1 VGGIPVFYLGHLS
14 DLHATP
20 VVIDNPTQLLNKRFF
35 GWLSWRL
42 RRRKVHR
49 TAVMDALI
57 ADLKEVTPDHLVVT
71 GDLTNISLEREF
83 AAARVWLERLGKPR
97 EVSVVP
103 GNHDAYVGVPAS
115 SSWNLWSEYWVSD
128 GADAE
133 LGAPVDSDP
142 RDQFPTLRVRGPLAV
157 VGLCSALPTPI
168 ADASGTLGD
177 DQLDRLER
185 MLTNLKESDLCRVVS
200 IHHPISPGATHERR
214 ELRDAAALR
223 SVLRRAGADL
233 VIHGHNHR
241 TLLTEIDGPN
251 DAIPVVGVRSAS
263 DIGRVSHKRAQYHV
277 YAFERNRGSE
287 RPRFRIALRIRGYD
301 PASGRF
307 RAEAEHDL
315 MSGETSVSSH

>member
-1 VGGIPVFYLGHLS
+1 VFCLGHLS

-20 VVIDNPTQLLNKRFF
+20 VVIDSPIQLLNKRFF

-49 TAVMDALI
+49 AAVVEALI
-57 ADLKEVTPDHLVVT
+57 ADLKEVAPDHLVVT
-71 GDLTNISLEREF
+71 GDLTNISLDREF
-83 AAARVWLERLGKPR
+83 AAARGWLERLGSPR
-97 EVSVVP
+97 DVSIVP

-128 GADAE
+128 AADSG
-133 LGAPVDSDP
+133 LGAPVDTDP
-142 RDQFPTLRVRGPLAV
+142 REQFPTLRVRGPLAI

-185 MLTNLKESDLCRVVS
+185 MLSDLNDSDLCRIVS
-200 IHHPISPGATHERR
+200 IHHPVSPGATHERR
-214 ELRDAAALR
+214 ELRDAVALR
-223 SVLRRAGADL
+223 SVLRRAGAEL

-241 TLLTEIDGPN
+241 TLLTEIDGRN

-263 DIGRVSHKRAQYHV
+263 DIGRESHKRAQYHI
-277 YAFERNRGSE
+277 YAFERNREPGH
-287 RPRFRIALRIRGYD
+287 PRFRIALRIRGYD
-301 PASGRF
+301 PVSGRF

-315 MSGETSVSSH
+315 VSGETMGSSR

>member
-1 VGGIPVFYLGHLS
+1 LGHLS

-20 VVIDNPTQLLNKRFF
+20 VVIDSPIQLLNKRFF

-49 TAVMDALI
+49 TAVVEALI
-57 ADLKEVTPDHLVVT
+57 ADLKEVAPDHVAVT
-71 GDLTNISLEREF
+71 GDLTNISLAREF
-83 AAARVWLERLGKPR
+83 VAARVWLERLGSPR
-97 EVSVVP
+97 DVSIVP
-103 GNHDAYVGVPAS
+103 GNHDAYVGVPTS

-128 GADAE
+128 AADSG
-133 LGAPVDSDP
+133 LGAPLDSDP
-142 RDQFPTLRVRGPLAV
+142 REQFPTLRVRGPLAV

-185 MLTNLKESDLCRVVS
+185 VLSELNDSDLCRVVS

-223 SVLRRAGADL
+223 SVLHRTGAEL

-241 TLLTEIDGPN
+241 TLLAEIEGPN

-263 DIGRVSHKRAQYHV
+263 DIGRDSHKRAQYHV
-277 YAFERNRGSE
+277 YAFERIGGPG

-307 RAEAEHDL
+307 RTEGGREL
-315 MSGETSVSSH
+315 VGGESSR

>member
-1 VGGIPVFYLGHLS
+1 MFCLGHLS

-20 VVIDNPTQLLNKRFF
+20 VIIDSPNQLLNKRFF

-49 TAVMDALI
+49 TAVLEALI
-57 ADLKEVTPDHLVVT
+57 ADLKEAAPDHLAVT
-71 GDLTNISLEREF
+71 GDLTNISLAGEF
-83 AAARVWLERLGKPR
+83 AAARVWLERLGSPR
-97 EVSVVP
+97 DVSIVP
-103 GNHDAYVGVPAS
+103 GNHDAYVGVPTS

-128 GADAE
+128 AADSG
-133 LGAPVDSDP
+133 LGAPFDADP
-142 RDQFPTLRVRGPLAV
+142 REQFPTLRVRGPLAV

-185 MLTNLKESDLCRVVS
+185 MLSDLNDSDLCRVVS

-223 SVLRRAGADL
+223 SVLHRVGAEL

-241 TLLTEIDGPN
+241 TLLAEIEGPN
-251 DAIPVVGVRSAS
+251 DAIPVVGVRSSS
-263 DIGRVSHKRAQYHV
+263 DVGREPHKRAQYHV
-277 YAFERNRGSE
+277 YAFERIGGPG

-307 RAEAEHDL
+307 RAEGGQEL
-315 MSGETSVSSH
+315 VSGETSR